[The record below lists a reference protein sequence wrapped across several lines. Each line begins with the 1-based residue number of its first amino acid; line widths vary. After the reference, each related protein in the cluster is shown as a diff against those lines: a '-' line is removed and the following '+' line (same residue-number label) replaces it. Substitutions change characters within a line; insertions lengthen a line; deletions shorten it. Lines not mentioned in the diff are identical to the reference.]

1 MKKGFAFTFLVGLLG
16 GVLAVLLF
24 WYYQKSTTAD
34 EGALQLLDRLADL
47 ERRLKEWTAVGR
59 EQASQA
65 VAAVT
70 DEMPSFLQRPS
81 TAVPEDLMLVKGIGP
96 VFAQRLAEVGVDTL
110 AKLTALT
117 TEQLADMLEIPDGR
131 AAAIL
136 AAAQSTTTT

>member
-1 MKKGFAFTFLVGLLG
+1 MKKGLTLTFLSGLLIG
-16 GVLAVLLF
+16 GVGALLL

-34 EGALQLLDRLADL
+34 DGALQLLDRLAEM

-65 VAAVT
+65 ITTLT

-81 TAVPEDLMLVKGIGP
+81 TAVPDDLMLVKGIGP
-96 VFAQRLAEVGVDTL
+96 VFAERLVQAGVDTV
-110 AKLTALT
+110 AKLTALPT
-117 TEQLADMLEIPDGR
+117 QQLADMLEIPDGR

-136 AAAQSTTTT
+136 AAAQSTTTS